1 MSRVLL
7 TQGQFPEALLRPTV
21 NYIARCQLSSGAI
34 PWFPEG
40 KIDPWDH
47 LESAMGL
54 AIGGAYEE
62 ARAAFAWLEATQ
74 RPDGSWPATFAN
86 DGTPTTP
93 RAESNFVAYGATALY
108 HYFLCAKDL
117 PTVER
122 FWPMVRRALS
132 WVLALQS
139 PEGDIAWAR
148 DEAGAV
154 CDDALVTGCASIF
167 KSLEC
172 TEALAKLVGDDPAPY
187 GAARKCLGVALREH
201 PERFDRTW
209 ESKAR
214 FSMDWFYP
222 VLTGVLSPEAG
233 KARLAARWHE
243 FVEPGLGC
251 RCVADQP
258 WVTLAET
265 CELTLALL
273 ATGQRARATELFSGL
288 HDWRTADGAY
298 WTGYQFVEKVLWPEE
313 QPTWTAG
320 AILLA
325 ADALT
330 ESTGAARL
338 LTGAFQA
345 PALEDDRFRSMPRVS
360 KSPRTSKSPL
370 S

>member
-54 AIGGAYEE
+54 AIGGAFEE
-62 ARAAFAWLEATQ
+62 ARAAFAWLAATQ
-74 RPDGSWPATFAN
+74 RADGSWPATFAS

-122 FWPMVRRALS
+122 FWPMVRRALA

-148 DEAGAV
+148 DEAGAI

-172 TEALAKLVGDDPAPY
+172 AEALATLVGDDPAPY
-187 GAARKCLGVALREH
+187 GAARKRLGVALREH

-222 VLTGVLSPEAG
+222 VLTGVLTPEAG

-273 ATGQRARATELFSGL
+273 ATGQRQRAAELFSGL

-330 ESTGAARL
+330 ESTGAA
-338 LTGAFQA
+338 ASSPA
-345 PALEDDRFRSMPRVS
+345 PFRPR
-360 KSPRTSKSPL
+360 R
-370 S
+370 